1 MYYIAYYY
9 YWYYYYIIIINFII
23 TIITIYIYTVYTT
36 IFIYIRTSI
45 DRYWSKENVVLI
57 TEGQRGLE
65 EKEEEEL
72 MS

>member
-1 MYYIAYYY
+1 MYKY
-9 YWYYYYIIIINFII
+9 
-23 TIITIYIYTVYTT
+23 
-36 IFIYIRTSI
+36 IYIRTSI

-57 TEGQRGLE
+57 TEGQMGAE

>member
-57 TEGQRGLE
+57 TEGPRGLE